1 MKLVKMWF
9 VNVAVALFLFMTA
22 GTALAQEKADVLRE
36 QTEKVLKTVATEAK
50 NRESAEKVNLFKQAG
65 LSYQPSLV
73 VPVEGVIECKGKE
86 QLGMLMGMYNFDANY
101 ALLFGRKEQ
110 FAKAYELRNDIP
122 NRLGLTGRFTFKT
135 FTPDQI
141 EKVLDNP
148 DDPANRDLY
157 VNYIDANLRDMLE
170 AAKTDP
176 EMLDLFFDFVYGA
189 IIEGVYVACKL
200 SLAAGT
206 GENLLPLF
214 NEQKT
219 RLDKVWQ
226 ALGAYAADP
235 ELDALVERPQRD
247 RIFKPVIE
255 ILTTKKGN
263 LAEADVKEILS
274 IVESDRDKLAFKC
287 EYRTTDTPPAR
298 RKVDVLRIV
307 LSLSFCCSTHGA
319 YDSPKTMI

>member
-1 MKLVKMWF
+1 
-9 VNVAVALFLFMTA
+9 
-22 GTALAQEKADVLRE
+22 
-36 QTEKVLKTVATEAK
+36 
-50 NRESAEKVNLFKQAG
+50 
-65 LSYQPSLV
+65 
-73 VPVEGVIECKGKE
+73 
-86 QLGMLMGMYNFDANY
+86 
-101 ALLFGRKEQ
+101 
-110 FAKAYELRNDIP
+110 
-122 NRLGLTGRFTFKT
+122 
-135 FTPDQI
+135 
-141 EKVLDNP
+141 
-148 DDPANRDLY
+148 

-206 GENLLPLF
+206 GEKLLPLF

-235 ELDALVERPQRD
+235 ELDALVERPQRE

-263 LAEADVKEILS
+263 LAEADVREILS
-274 IVESDRDKLAFKC
+274 IVEPERNRVASRC
-287 EYRTTDTPPAR
+287 E
-298 RKVDVLRIV
+298 
-307 LSLSFCCSTHGA
+307 
-319 YDSPKTMI
+319 